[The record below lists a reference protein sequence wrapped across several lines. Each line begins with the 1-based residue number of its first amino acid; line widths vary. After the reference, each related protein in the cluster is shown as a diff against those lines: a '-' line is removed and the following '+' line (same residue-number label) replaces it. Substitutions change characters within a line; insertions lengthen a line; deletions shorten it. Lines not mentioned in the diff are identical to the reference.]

1 MTQRIPQCIL
11 NAHTSADTSN
21 PYALD
26 YRFDQ
31 NATHSIA
38 GTLTAGDTIILLVS
52 PNTAQQITDGLPDVF
67 VTAATYTSATFAD
80 VFHGSW
86 PRVKIQKTG
95 TAGAASV
102 YVV

>member
-38 GTLTAGDTIILLVS
+38 GTITSGDSIILLVS
-52 PNTAQQITDGLPDVF
+52 PNTLQQTVDGFPDVF
-67 VTAATYTSATFAD
+67 VTVGTYTSTTFAD

-95 TAGAASV
+95 TAGAATV